1 MKDSESAAPALEA
14 AEGYPFDARYYAGVL
29 LEHALTAVLLAA
41 FHFSG
46 FSHQLAEGGGRW
58 SGGRWWLAHG
68 LYIAVVVFGVTAA
81 IFPVHYGRARRLAAA
96 LRESTGTDV
105 GWGTL
110 YLRAVVGD
118 ATLTFGFFYAVYA
131 LLHWAPHRW
140 WMIAAALY
148 AGLALALPAL
158 LSWLVLPR
166 LYQPTALDKPELERR
181 LRELAARAGRRLD
194 WIGVW
199 EPQDSSAFPEAMLAR
214 RRCDVL
220 LLSPRLTR
228 EFPPEET
235 VALVAREYARVRQ
248 HHLAVALT
256 AGTALAAA
264 AFAAVHYTGR
274 WAIGHLGPYAP
285 TDARDIAG
293 FPLLALA
300 VMAASGVAL
309 PAMRAIRRAQVYA
322 ADALAARW
330 TDPATL
336 ASALRRIAGGEAR
349 PSPLWVEWLFGERP
363 ALTRRLQRLRAP
375 DSSASGAE

>member
-1 MKDSESAAPALEA
+1 MKDSDSAPPPWEA

-29 LEHALTAVLLAA
+29 LEHALTAALLAA

-46 FSHQLAEGGGRW
+46 LSHQLAEGVSRW
-58 SGGRWWLAHG
+58 SGGRWWLTNG

-81 IFPVHYGRARRLAAA
+81 IFPVHYARARRLAAA
-96 LRESTGTDV
+96 LRESAGADV
-105 GWGTL
+105 GWGVL

-118 ATLTFGFFYAVYA
+118 AALTMAFFYAVYA
-131 LLHWAPHRW
+131 LLHWTPHRW

-148 AGLALALPAL
+148 AALAIAMPAL

-166 LYQPTALDKPELERR
+166 LYQPAALDDPELERR
-181 LRELAARAGRRLD
+181 LRELAARAGRALD

-199 EPQDSSAFPEAMLAR
+199 EPEDSSAFPEALLAR
-214 RRCDVL
+214 RRRDVL
-220 LLSPRLTR
+220 LLSPRLAR

-235 VALVAREYARVRQ
+235 VALAAREFARVRR
-248 HHLAVALT
+248 HHLTAALT
-256 AGTALAAA
+256 AGTALAAT
-264 AFAAVHYTGR
+264 AFAAVHHAGR
-274 WAIGHLGPYAP
+274 WAIGHLGPRPP

-336 ASALRRIAGGEAR
+336 ASALQKLAGGEAR

-363 ALTRRLQRLRAP
+363 ALARRLQRLRALE
-375 DSSASGAE
+375 SSALGVR